1 MDTDGAIEKT
11 KALARV
17 QKFTPAL
24 LSKLSEIIIPPEF
37 RGTTDAGVVQRAQRA
52 YENAE
57 QTGDT
62 LSELHDKY
70 TNCLMKIVS
79 EKKPLNEDGQM
90 TQIVPLADNRSL
102 AVLHRSML
110 EEYRAKTGLNK
121 LREQL
126 KKILIEQISFEKGL
140 ENLLQHADD
149 HRGFLPQPKFKVADH
164 LKDLDLSPEAKKLN
178 THYPD
183 ITAEEIAWLSIA
195 DLDSPRWHYNAIPPV
210 YYPPALIDMDFDG
223 LKFAFG
229 TIDERVEDNI
239 NATNHFKIGGLTGAS
254 YQYKLVPFNHNV
266 SQVIRALV
274 LLSLDDVDLF
284 KRIWEEQDSAAFG
297 RGDAMLLKSFLKKKK
312 TCDLSQSLENL
323 LTERILTPADISS
336 TRQDITEYY
345 LGLNI
350 DQPDYGNI
358 KDFVKLMGMLSR
370 LPNFVEKE
378 QKFNGYV
385 KAYGTSI
392 EFITVDGRIE
402 DSVPLCEHLLHNV
415 SYQFQ
420 AHVTDIS
427 KQNTVME
434 EVFGLLKKRVDQKVA
449 GKHHMAIDAAQ
460 NQIFE
465 KYGIFV
471 PTNVYTR
478 SRKFHPLEMV
488 VRRSSNKEF
497 VEHTVKFSFDE
508 LQMIEQLLENL
519 PEGSTRH
526 VRSIFKEQG
535 SAETIYTIRTGTVE
549 AGHYDPKTKQIVIGL
564 PIESPYAISELEL
577 LGMMV
582 MSSKPNRKRF
592 NRITHDVHMHTSY
605 FQHVVLHEIG
615 ESIWA
620 HLDEDIR
627 KKWKAIAAT
636 SDPKDPRSSFLTP
649 YAKTSVSEDFCD
661 TFAIYYTHGGEFR
674 QRMAKR
680 PVLAEKYAFMQQL
693 WSGDGKQRE
702 FHDSARTSLSA
713 LHGKPEYDMQK
724 LSLEE
729 QLHDALNAQKNA
741 IINERVVF
749 ADKALSYDEIRDMAV
764 RDETSIQH
772 AAETHRE
779 QDDIHEYREEL
790 EAKAR
795 VSYLVTTKTDEA
807 LCKLKVDVGASAGDL
822 CKLLYHSQRPEA
834 IDWIVK
840 QGGKRKK
847 AEKAVDSL
855 LKLYHQF
862 EDYLEHFGED
872 DKELGEE
879 TGKMMSGIFE
889 WEAKQAQLKDYLSKR
904 KGTIPPAISD
914 H

>member
-24 LSKLSEIIIPPEF
+24 LSELSDIIIPPEF
-37 RGTTDAGVVQRAQRA
+37 RGTTNAGVVQRAQRA

-70 TNCLMKIVS
+70 TNCLMKIAF

-90 TQIVPLADNRSL
+90 TQIVPLANNRSL

-110 EEYRAKTGLNK
+110 EEYRAKTGLNE
-121 LREQL
+121 LREHL
-126 KKILIEQISFEKGL
+126 KKMLIQYVSFEKGL

-149 HRGFLPQPKFKVADH
+149 YRGFLPPPKFAVADH
-164 LKDLDLSPEAKKLN
+164 LKGLDLSPEAKKLN
-178 THYPD
+178 AHYPD
-183 ITAEEIAWLSIA
+183 ITAEEVAWLSIA
-195 DLDSPRWHYNAIPPV
+195 NLDNPHWHYNAIPPV
-210 YYPPALIDMDFDG
+210 YYPPALIDMDLDG

-229 TIDERVEDNI
+229 TIDERLEDNMY
-239 NATNHFKIGGLTGAS
+239 ATNHFKIGGLTGAS
-254 YQYKLVPFNHNV
+254 YQYALVPFNHNV

-274 LLSLDDVDLF
+274 LLSLDDADLF
-284 KRIWEEQDSAAFG
+284 KRVWEEQDSAAFG
-297 RGDAMLLKSFLKKKK
+297 RGDAMLLKSFLEKKK
-312 TCDLSQSLENL
+312 TCDFSQSLEKL
-323 LTERILTPADISS
+323 LTERILTPNDISS
-336 TRQDITEYY
+336 ARQDITEYY

-350 DQPDYGNI
+350 DQTDYGNI

-392 EFITVDGRIE
+392 EFITMDGSIE

-427 KQNTVME
+427 KQNKVME
-434 EVFGLLKKRVDQKVA
+434 EVFDLLKKRVDQKVA

-460 NQIFE
+460 KQIFE

-478 SRKFHPLEMV
+478 SRESHPLEMI
-488 VRRSSNKEF
+488 VRRSGNDEF
-497 VEHTVKFSFDE
+497 VEHTVKFSFHE
-508 LQMIEQLLENL
+508 LHMLEQILENL
-519 PEGSTRH
+519 PESSTRH

-549 AGHYDPKTKQIVIGL
+549 AGHYDPQIKQIVISL

-577 LGMMV
+577 LGTML
-582 MSSKPNRKRF
+582 MSSKPSRKQF
-592 NRITHDVHMHTSY
+592 NKIAQDVHMHISY

-627 KKWKAIAAT
+627 KKWEAIAAT
-636 SDPKDPRSSFLTP
+636 SDKDDPKSSFLTP

-661 TFAIYYTHGGEFR
+661 TFAIYYTHGSEFR

-680 PVLAEKYAFMQQL
+680 PVLAEKYAFMQRL
-693 WSGDGKQRE
+693 WSGDGRKRE
-702 FHDSARTSLSA
+702 FHGSARTSLSA

-724 LSLEE
+724 LSVEE
-729 QLHDALNAQKNA
+729 QLHDALNSQKNA
-741 IINERVVF
+741 NNNERAVF

-764 RDETSIQH
+764 RDETSIRH
-772 AAETHRE
+772 AAETYRE
-779 QDDIHEYREEL
+779 QDSTQEYREEL

-807 LCKLKVDVGASAGDL
+807 LCKLKVDVGPDAGDL
-822 CKLLYHSQRPEA
+822 CTLLYHGQRPEA
-834 IDWIVK
+834 IDWIVNK
-840 QGGKRKK
+840 GGKRKK
-847 AEKAVDSL
+847 AEDAVDSL

-872 DKELGEE
+872 TKELGEE
-879 TGKMMSGIFE
+879 AGKMIIGVFE
-889 WEAKQAQLKDYLSKR
+889 WEVKQAQLKDYLAKR
-904 KGTIPPAISD
+904 KGTIPPAIPGY
-914 H
+914 